1 MNNYEL
7 LKLEAKGMM
16 PTVVRVAT
24 AQDSDSASERRRYA
38 IACAIRAELDSHKLQ
53 GAARR
58 FCADYLMAQFGYGG
72 GF

>member
-1 MNNYEL
+1 MNTDQLKYEANAMARVVASIAVL
-7 LKLEAKGMM
+7 STLQAFERRAFIREQIRAQLDANKLE
-16 PTVVRVAT
+16 
-24 AQDSDSASERRRYA
+24 
-38 IACAIRAELDSHKLQ
+38 